1 MASLAR
7 RAVAAAVGAAETAV
21 HNFTTSDPPQ
31 TIVLALDA
39 SEMAEYAV
47 HCEYRLPTFIALDP

>member
-47 HCEYRLPTFIALDP
+47 HCE